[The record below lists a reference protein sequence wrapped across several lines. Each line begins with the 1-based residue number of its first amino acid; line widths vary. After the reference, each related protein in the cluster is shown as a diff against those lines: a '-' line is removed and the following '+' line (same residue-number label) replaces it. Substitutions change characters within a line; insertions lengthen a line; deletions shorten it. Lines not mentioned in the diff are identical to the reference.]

1 MRTLKLATIA
11 ALAAFTLTAPLS
23 AKAQD
28 DGALVTLKVMKVEV
42 ALELA
47 QAALQHCRD
56 QGYQV
61 AVAVVDRFGVTQVV
75 LRDRFAGPHTTSTS
89 QRKAWT
95 SVSFRAPTTEL
106 SENTKPEGE
115 AFGAR
120 DITNALM
127 LGGGLPID
135 AAGSLVGGVGVSG
148 APGGAEDDE
157 CAQAGIDAVAD
168 QLAF

>member
-1 MRTLKLATIA
+1 MKRFVAA
-11 ALAAFTLTAPLS
+11 ALAAWALSLPLS

-28 DGALVTLKVMKVEV
+28 DGALVTLQVMKVEV

-47 QAALQHCRD
+47 QAALEHCREE
-56 QGYQV
+56 GYQV
-61 AVAVVDRFGVTQVV
+61 AVAVVDRFGVPQVL
-75 LRDRFAGPHTTSTS
+75 LRDRFAGPHTPDTAT
-89 QRKAWT
+89 RKAWT

-127 LGGGLPID
+127 LGGGVPVD
-135 AAGSLVGGVGVSG
+135 AAGSLVGAVGVSG
-148 APGGAEDDE
+148 APGGAEDE
-157 CAQAGIDAVAD
+157 ACARAGIDAVAD

>member
-1 MRTLKLATIA
+1 MKRMLAA
-11 ALAAFTLTAPLS
+11 AVALAALS
-23 AKAQD
+23 LPATSEAQD
-28 DGALVTLKVMKVEV
+28 DNESLVNLQVMKVEV

-47 QAALQHCRD
+47 QAALENCRA
-56 QGYQV
+56 QGFQV

-106 SENTKPEGE
+106 SEATAPGQE

-127 LGGGLPID
+127 LGGGVPVD
-135 AAGSLVGGVGVSG
+135 AAGTMVGAVGVSG
-148 APGGAEDDE
+148 APSGLDDE
-157 CAQAGIDAVAD
+157 NCAQAGIDAVAD

>member
-1 MRTLKLATIA
+1 MKRMLAA
-11 ALAAFTLTAPLS
+11 AVALAALS
-23 AKAQD
+23 LPAASEAQD
-28 DGALVTLKVMKVEV
+28 DNESLVNLQVMKVEV

-47 QAALQHCRD
+47 QAALENCRE
-56 QGYQV
+56 QGFQV

-106 SENTKPEGE
+106 SEATAPGQE

-127 LGGGLPID
+127 LGGGVPVD
-135 AAGSLVGGVGVSG
+135 AAGTMVGAVGVSG
-148 APGGAEDDE
+148 APSGLDDE
-157 CAQAGIDAVAD
+157 NCAQAGIDAVAD

>member
-1 MRTLKLATIA
+1 MKRMLAA
-11 ALAAFTLTAPLS
+11 AVALAALS
-23 AKAQD
+23 LPAASEAQD
-28 DGALVTLKVMKVEV
+28 DNEALVNLQVMKVEV

-47 QAALQHCRD
+47 QAALENCRE
-56 QGYQV
+56 QGFQV

-75 LRDRFAGPHTTSTS
+75 LRDRYAGPHTTSTS

-106 SENTKPEGE
+106 SEATAPGQE

-127 LGGGLPID
+127 LGGGVPVD
-135 AAGSLVGGVGVSG
+135 AAGTMVGAVGVSG
-148 APGGAEDDE
+148 APSGLDDE
-157 CAQAGIDAVAD
+157 NCAQAGIDAVAD

>member
-1 MRTLKLATIA
+1 MKRM
-11 ALAAFTLTAPLS
+11 LAAAFALMALS
-23 AKAQD
+23 LPAASEAQD
-28 DGALVTLKVMKVEV
+28 DNEALVNLQVMKVEV

-47 QAALQHCRD
+47 QAALESCRE
-56 QGYQV
+56 QGFQV

-106 SENTKPEGE
+106 SEATAPGQE

-120 DITNALM
+120 DVTNALM
-127 LGGGLPID
+127 LGGGLPVD
-135 AAGSLVGGVGVSG
+135 AAGTMVGAVGVSG
-148 APGGAEDDE
+148 APSGLDDE
-157 CAQAGIDAVAD
+157 NCAQAGIDAVAD

>member
-1 MRTLKLATIA
+1 MKRTLAA
-11 ALAAFTLTAPLS
+11 AVALAALS
-23 AKAQD
+23 LPAASEAQD
-28 DGALVTLKVMKVEV
+28 DNESLVNLQVMKVEV

-47 QAALQHCRD
+47 QAALENCRE
-56 QGYQV
+56 QGFQV

-106 SENTKPEGE
+106 SEATAPGQE

-127 LGGGLPID
+127 LGGGVPVD
-135 AAGSLVGGVGVSG
+135 AAGTMVGAVGVSG
-148 APGGAEDDE
+148 APSGLDDE
-157 CAQAGIDAVAD
+157 NCAQAGIDAVAD

>member
-1 MRTLKLATIA
+1 MALSLPA
-11 ALAAFTLTAPLS
+11 AS
-23 AKAQD
+23 EAQD
-28 DGALVTLKVMKVEV
+28 DNEALVNLQVMKVEV

-47 QAALQHCRD
+47 QAALESCRE
-56 QGYQV
+56 QGFQV

-106 SENTKPEGE
+106 SEATAPGQE

-120 DITNALM
+120 DVTNALM
-127 LGGGLPID
+127 LGGGLPVD
-135 AAGSLVGGVGVSG
+135 AAGTMVGAVGVSG
-148 APGGAEDDE
+148 APSGLDDE
-157 CAQAGIDAVAD
+157 NCAQAGIDAVAD